1 MNSAALLE
9 DPSVQRQIHRFTIA
23 DYHRMG
29 ERGEIGE
36 RTELIEGVII
46 HKMPKSPLHRYIM
59 ETLFDELRRIFPK
72 EFLMS
77 QEQPISIQVLES
89 EPEPD
94 ISVFRGRRDGFLK
107 AHPTTAEL
115 VVEVAVTSLPLDR
128 AKLRGYAMAK
138 VREVWIIRADNRSA
152 EVYTE
157 PQDESY
163 ATNKILSYTDS
174 LSAGGTEIP
183 LAAIFPKVD

>member
-1 MNSAALLE
+1 MNGAALLE
-9 DPSVQRQIHRFTIA
+9 DPSVQRQVHRFTIA

-46 HKMPKSPLHRYIM
+46 HKMPKSPLHRYI
-59 ETLFDELRRIFPK
+59 T
-72 EFLMS
+72 EFLRKRFLDIYGSEYTVS
-77 QEQPISIQVLES
+77 QEQPLSIAVLDS

-94 ISVFRGRRDGFLK
+94 LSVVKGTLADFLK

-163 ATNKILSYTDS
+163 AATKLLTFTDA
-174 LSAGGTEIP
+174 LHACGTEIP
-183 LAAIFPKVD
+183 LAVIFPKVD

>member
-1 MNSAALLE
+1 MNGAALLE
-9 DPSVQRQIHRFTIA
+9 DPSVQRQVHRFTIA

-46 HKMPKSPLHRYIM
+46 HKMPKSPLHRYI
-59 ETLFDELRRIFPK
+59 T
-72 EFLMS
+72 EFLRKRFLDIYGSEYTVS
-77 QEQPISIQVLES
+77 QEQPLSIAVLDS

-94 ISVFRGRRDGFLK
+94 LSVVKGTLADFLK

-128 AKLRGYAMAK
+128 AKLRGYALAK

-157 PQDESY
+157 PQGESY
-163 ATNKILSYTDS
+163 AATKLLTFTDS
-174 LSAGGTEIP
+174 LHACGTEIP
-183 LAAIFPKVD
+183 LAVIFPKVD